1 MIEPVIHRHRL
12 TLLLAALCLAAT
24 PALAVAD
31 GAAPT
36 AGPHAGDAMPADC
49 PLHAAHMAAAKAA
62 AATGA
67 AKPEEHDHFAGVEA
81 RGDQEMGF
89 SHGATTH
96 HFLLRTDGGEI
107 RVDANSPQD
116 ATSRDQIR
124 RHLFGIARSFT
135 AGDFHTPMAV
145 HDQIPPGVPALE
157 RLRAA
162 VIYSYADTDGG
173 GRVELRT
180 TNAEA
185 LQAIH
190 EFLRFQI
197 QEHRTGD
204 PLAMPAR

>member
-1 MIEPVIHRHRL
+1 MIEPVIHRHRFI
-12 TLLLAALCLAAT
+12 LLLAALCLAAT
-24 PALAVAD
+24 PVLAVAD
-31 GAAPT
+31 GAAPP
-36 AGPHAGDAMPADC
+36 ADPHAGDAMPANC
-49 PLHAAHMAAAKAA
+49 PQHSAHMAAAKAA

-67 AKPEEHDHFAGVEA
+67 AKPEEHGHFAGVEA

-89 SHGATTH
+89 SHAATTH

-107 RVDANSPQD
+107 RVDINSPQD
-116 ATSRDQIR
+116 AASRDQIR
-124 RHLFGIARSFT
+124 RHLFDIARSFT

-145 HDQIPPGVPALE
+145 HDQVPPGVPALE

-162 VIYSYADTDGG
+162 VIYSYSDTDGG

-185 LQAIH
+185 LRAIH

-204 PLAMPAR
+204 PLATPTR